1 MFIKIK
7 KYKCSICK
15 EPGHNKNYCKYKNS
29 TNDEI
34 VEYIVHRYNIRNDID
49 YRLKYGSIDLIDNFK
64 LYDVIIK
71 NIIKLNQEITYSKY
85 TVYKLT
91 KKTCKDKLSNEQY
104 LKSVKIHLSSIEN
117 SNEMIKHKRK
127 YLMRYRNRILSDYYF
142 IVKEILL
149 NYNDI
154 NIFIETYDEKLNFWL
169 NLRYFKKQFP
179 MELSRE
185 IISYLI

>member
-1 MFIKIK
+1 MFKKIK
-7 KYKCSICK
+7 TYKCSICK
-15 EPGHNKNYCKYKNS
+15 EPGHNKNYCKYKNC

-34 VEYIVHRYNIRNDID
+34 VEYIVHRYNIRNNIE
-49 YRLKYGSIDLIDNFK
+49 YRFKFGSINLIDNFK
-64 LYDVIIK
+64 LYDNIIK

-85 TVYKLT
+85 TIYKLT
-91 KKTCKDKLSNEQY
+91 KKTCKDKLSNEHY

-117 SNEMIKHKRK
+117 TNTMIIHKRK
-127 YLMRYRNRILSDYYF
+127 YLMRYRNRILSDFYF

-154 NIFIETYDEKLNFWL
+154 NNYIETHYEKLNFWL
-169 NLRYFKKQFP
+169 NLLYFKKQFP